1 MSSKTASTPTY
12 ECATASIR
20 NAVRES
26 VEGRAAEFEK
36 GTRGKRNLSAAEE
49 EAEYQRRKE
58 IADEEGYKTPPSTK
72 AKGKRGK
79 AEQSFPRPSDYNH
92 LMR

>member
-26 VEGRAAEFEK
+26 VEGRIVEFRT

-49 EAEYQRRKE
+49 EAEFQRRKK
-58 IADEEGYKTPPSTK
+58 IAEKEGYKTPTSTK

-92 LMR
+92 LLR